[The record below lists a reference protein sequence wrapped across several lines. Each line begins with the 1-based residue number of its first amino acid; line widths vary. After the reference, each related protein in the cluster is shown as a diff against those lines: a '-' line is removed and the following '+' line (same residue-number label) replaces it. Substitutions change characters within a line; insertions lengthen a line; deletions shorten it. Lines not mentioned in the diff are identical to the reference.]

1 MRAELVREMA
11 IEKSAKSGQST
22 NALYSSNWAQYD
34 KLAFLVPVIGASKI
48 RDTLKRINL
57 QEDENEKEVGGT
69 PVAKRKTNES
79 ATTKMSTFS
88 FYVAEK
94 LSQLDK
100 GDRRIAEKRI
110 SDILFE
116 TEMSADFAILL
127 LRHLQK

>member
-1 MRAELVREMA
+1 
-11 IEKSAKSGQST
+11 
-22 NALYSSNWAQYD
+22 
-34 KLAFLVPVIGASKI
+34 
-48 RDTLKRINL
+48 
-57 QEDENEKEVGGT
+57 
-69 PVAKRKTNES
+69 
-79 ATTKMSTFS
+79 MSTFS